1 LAAIFFVVRENPRV
15 HLSRVF
21 HIDKNSTRDL
31 CVYIIRSRESCVC
44 VCVHFGNGF
53 KPQAETHERSKQ
65 LWCKCMNENDDDD
78 MEEKPKVF
86 PELPGLISYV
96 FVF

>member
-1 LAAIFFVVRENPRV
+1 M
-15 HLSRVF
+15 
-21 HIDKNSTRDL
+21 
-31 CVYIIRSRESCVC
+31 
-44 VCVHFGNGF
+44 CVHFGNGF

-65 LWCKCMNENDDDD
+65 LWCKCMNENDDD

-96 FVF
+96 FVFLILNCFSLKYYVQLHESLRQTLWVFW